1 MVAPLVIAGLA
12 AAAGAGLRGA
22 GASAQADAMMP
33 EEWREYL
40 AQLESG
46 PLGLTPAQQAAMEAD
61 HTAMRGGAIADAQ
74 AHQLRQAALG
84 SGAWGNARDLFLQ
97 DLATQQAQGQMMN
110 EQTKQIQQ
118 AELAMQKQNRAMMM
132 ELQQRQASADAAKK
146 KAWLDAGADIFSI
159 FGEAGMGVAGAGA
172 LQTANEQLLEA
183 AALGDAVGVAEA
195 QERANQAQMDMYLA
209 YGYAPRDT

>member
-12 AAAGAGLRGA
+12 AAAGAGMRAA
-22 GASAQADAMMP
+22 GASAEADAIMP

-40 AQLESG
+40 AELESG

-97 DLATQQAQGQMMN
+97 DLATQQAQSKMMN
-110 EQTKQIQQ
+110 EQTKQIQAAEQ
-118 AELAMQKQNRAMMM
+118 AAQERNREMMM
-132 ELQQRQASADAAKK
+132 ELQQRQASAEAAKK
-146 KAWLDAGADIFSI
+146 KAWLDAGADMFSI
-159 FGEAGMGVAGAGA
+159 FGQLGQGVAAGNQMQA
-172 LQTANEQLLEA
+172 ANDQVLEA

-195 QERANQAQMDMYLA
+195 QERANRAQMEMYLA
-209 YGYAPRDT
+209 YGYAPRGY